1 MILPRSYYLNND
13 VLAIARSLL
22 GKVIVTNFNGVTTS
36 AIITETEA
44 YAGATD
50 RASHAFGNRRTAR
63 TEVMFAE
70 GGVAYV
76 YLCYGIHHLFNVV
89 TNVADTPHAVLIR
102 AGEPLEG
109 INHMLSRRNKTTLTP
124 ALTSGPGAL
133 SAALGIRTIHS
144 GVSLTGNSISIHD
157 MGTNISP
164 SQIVA
169 TSRVG
174 VAYAGADAL
183 LPYRFYIAGNR
194 FVSKARGL

>member
-1 MILPRSYYLNND
+1 MVLPVSYYLNDD
-13 VLAIARSLL
+13 VVAVAKSLL
-22 GKVIVTNFNGVTTS
+22 GKLIVTSFDGKTTS
-36 AIITETEA
+36 AMITETEA

-50 RASHAFGNRRTAR
+50 KASHAFGNRRTAR

-89 TNVADTPHAVLIR
+89 TNVAGIPHAVLIR

-109 INHMLSRRNKTTLTP
+109 IDQMLLRRKKLSLTP

-133 SAALGIRTIHS
+133 SAALGIHTCHS
-144 GVSLTGNSISIHD
+144 GVALNGDGISIHD
-157 MGTNISP
+157 MGTNIGP
-164 SQIVA
+164 SQIIAA
-169 TSRVG
+169 TRVG

-194 FVSKARGL
+194 FVSKAKGL

>member
-1 MILPRSYYLNND
+1 M
-13 VLAIARSLL
+13 
-22 GKVIVTNFNGVTTS
+22 
-36 AIITETEA
+36 ITETEA
-44 YAGATD
+44 YAGVTD
-50 RASHAFGNRRTAR
+50 KASHAFGNRRTAR
-63 TEVMFAE
+63 TEVMFME

-89 TNVADTPHAVLIR
+89 TNVAEIPHAVLIR

-109 INHMLSRRNKTTLTP
+109 IDHMLARRNKTTLTP

-144 GVSLTGNSISIHD
+144 GASLTGNSISILD

-169 TSRVG
+169 ATRVG

-194 FVSKARGL
+194 FVGKAKGL